1 MVTEGKPKA
10 LIVHGNQ
17 ITANRVKSILSQR
30 GWASEICDD
39 GDKAVDDYVRLKP
52 NMVFMGLNLPTL
64 DGHLSALEM
73 RETDRDARIIFI
85 VSRARMEKAKDA
97 AFSAGAVAV
106 LTTPLTR
113 SDFDQNWVV
122 MNGPIPDA
130 PGLADL
136 DELYPDID
144 DETPELTQLPEIP
157 PPELP
162 SLPIEE
168 NPQKKKR
175 LLPPVLALALLVAAG
190 VGAAIYLGLIEV

>member
-1 MVTEGKPKA
+1 
-10 LIVHGNQ
+10 
-17 ITANRVKSILSQR
+17 
-30 GWASEICDD
+30 
-39 GDKAVDDYVRLKP
+39 
-52 NMVFMGLNLPTL
+52 
-64 DGHLSALEM
+64 
-73 RETDRDARIIFI
+73 
-85 VSRARMEKAKDA
+85 
-97 AFSAGAVAV
+97 
-106 LTTPLTR
+106 
-113 SDFDQNWVV
+113 